1 MDTSKESTN
10 KLAQIG
16 KKSFENQ
23 RIQRSGKG
31 TLKPVPVSTSIEFNK
46 NIFECLLYVK
56 PLTGPWD
63 IQTKQVPFHFD
74 SYGRNKG

>member
-23 RIQRSGKG
+23 KIQRSGKG
-31 TLKPVPVSTSIEFNK
+31 TLKPVSVSTSIEFNK
-46 NIFECLLYVK
+46 IILSAYYMSNLLQASFL
-56 PLTGPWD
+56 PL
-63 IQTKQVPFHFD
+63 
-74 SYGRNKG
+74 